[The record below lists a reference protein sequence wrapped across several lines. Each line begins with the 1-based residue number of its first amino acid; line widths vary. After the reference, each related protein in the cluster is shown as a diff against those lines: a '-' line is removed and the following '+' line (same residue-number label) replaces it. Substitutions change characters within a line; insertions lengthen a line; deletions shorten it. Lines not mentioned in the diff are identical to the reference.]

1 MAKRFLSGID
11 LDGQLATAIGASVST
26 ERLLGRSSAGTG
38 AIEEIS
44 IGTGLSLSSGTLSAT
59 GGGSVGVD
67 PVIAGM
73 IF

>member
-1 MAKRFLSGID
+1 MAKKFLSGID
-11 LDGQLATAIGASVST
+11 LDGQLASAINANLSSG
-26 ERLLGRSSAGTG
+26 RLLGRSSAGTG

-44 IGTGLSLSSGTLSAT
+44 IGSGLSLSSGTLSAT
-59 GGGSVGVD
+59 GGSSGMD

>member
-1 MAKRFLSGID
+1 MAKKFLSGID
-11 LDGQLATAIGASVST
+11 LVGQLASAINANLSSG
-26 ERLLGRSSAGTG
+26 RLLGRSSAGTG

-44 IGTGLSLSSGTLSAT
+44 IGSGLSLSSGTLSAT
-59 GGGSVGVD
+59 GGSSGMD

>member
-1 MAKRFLSGID
+1 MARKFLSGID
-11 LDGQLATAIGASVST
+11 LAGQLATAIGANLST
-26 ERLLGRSSAGTG
+26 GRLLGRSSSGTG

-44 IGTGLSLSSGTLSAT
+44 IGSGLSLSSGTLSAT
-59 GGGSVGVD
+59 ID